1 MGGSQTW
8 QSSAAEV
15 HRRRCMLVQ
24 EINILW
30 IAMEDKWGHLVSAAP
45 EVSGNNE
52 TITAMILPSRWKK
65 VRKQLDV

>member
-1 MGGSQTW
+1 MKLWVVVRDDIYSTKLI
-8 QSSAAEV
+8 QSAKCLE
-15 HRRRCMLVQ
+15 RP
-24 EINILW
+24 LW